1 MRRLVI
7 ALAAVFTFGCGST
20 PTAAPAPVA
29 PAAVRPYVVDTVA
42 TGLRNPWSLAFL
54 PDGAML
60 VTEKYGTLRLF
71 TPKADR
77 GEPVE
82 GDKHESAVAEVLV
95 ERAVGQ
101 QADDSDGG
109 RLLAGEAGD
118 EHAAVGDGRGLR
130 GGEEGNGRNAP
141 VAIPRIG
148 VAAAGEPHRIRL
160 RAGPEFALDGEKGLA
175 VGLEFE
181 VANVAKQ
188 FRL

>member
-7 ALAAVFTFGCGST
+7 ALAAVFTFGCGSN

-29 PAAVRPYVVDTVA
+29 PAAGRPYVVDTVA

-82 GDKHESAVAEVLV
+82 G
-95 ERAVGQ
+95 G
-101 QADDSDGG
+101 
-109 RLLAGEAGD
+109 
-118 EHAAVGDGRGLR
+118 
-130 GGEEGNGRNAP
+130 P
-141 VAIPRIG
+141 VAWQ
-148 VAAAGEPHRIRL
+148 
-160 RAGPEFALDGEKGLA
+160 FATRR
-175 VGLEFE
+175 VS
-181 VANVAKQ
+181 
-188 FRL
+188 